1 MLLANITKRGRWWAV
16 ECEVL
21 GCFTQGRTY
30 REAEAN
36 LIDVVELRVGELDV
50 ATTRFRARL
59 ETLARSKTA
68 RTVIVGGSDLGLLV
82 AAVLRYQRS
91 RSKKSLAQVAKDLG
105 ASSRNAYAAYE
116 QGRRE
121 PTLTKLREL
130 LRVVAPGVAFVLAT
144 GAESA

>member
-30 REAEAN
+30 GEAETN
-36 LIDVVELRVGELDV
+36 LRDVVELRVHELDA
-50 ATTRFRARL
+50 ATTRFRASIKP
-59 ETLARSKTA
+59 LAKSGTKRS
-68 RTVIVGGSDLGLLV
+68 VIVGGNDLALLV

-91 RSKKSLAQVAKDLG
+91 RSSKSLAQVAKDLG

-116 QGRRE
+116 RGRRE
-121 PTLTKLREL
+121 PTLTKLCEL
-130 LRVVAPGVAFVLAT
+130 LRVVAPDVGFVLAT
-144 GAESA
+144 GAEPA